1 MGKFKV
7 ISKFN
12 PKGDQEKAI
21 NEISKSILQGNKYQ
35 TLLGV
40 TGSGKTYVMAKIIEK
55 IQKPTLIICHNKLLA
70 AQIYHELK
78 NFLPNNAVEYFIS
91 YYDYYQPESYIPEK
105 DLYIEKDC
113 SINWVIDRL
122 RHSAVVS
129 LLTRK
134 DVVVVAS
141 VSAIYNLGRPDE
153 YEKQAL
159 RFEVGKEYNFK
170 EILKKLVY
178 LGYQRNDFE
187 FKPGIFRVK
196 GDIVEIFPSS
206 YEDRYIRL
214 EFFDNELE
222 AIKEL
227 KYFEREVL
235 KEYKDYIVYPASF
248 YSVEKPT
255 LEKALLSIEEELQ
268 DQIKY
273 FLSQKKFLEANRI
286 EKRTK
291 ADLELLKE
299 FGYCKGIENYS
310 RHFDGRK
317 PGDPPFSLLEFFKDD
332 FVVFIDESHVTL
344 PQIKAMYRGDRSR
357 KENLVKYGFRLPC
370 AYDNRPLKFEEFIEK
385 APQILFVS
393 ATPGKFELENSQV
406 VSEMI
411 VRPTGLLDPDITI
424 KLLVDNKDKEIL
436 KRLKKEKKY
445 DLLKETLKDRIP
457 ENFEYI
463 EKIDFI
469 DNLMKDVIFEISKV
483 LERKERVLIT
493 TLTKKQAEELS
504 EYLKE
509 QGFKAYYLHSNI
521 DSVKRVDIIRDLRK
535 GDIEV
540 LVGVNLLREGLDIPE
555 VSLVIILDA
564 DKQGF
569 LRSETSLIQTIGR
582 CARNVHGKA
591 ILYGD
596 KVSQA
601 MANAVRETLRRRK
614 IQEEYNKRHGIIPQ
628 TVYRPLDTS
637 ILEDAGLKPKDEYK
651 HLSEDEILE
660 KIEKLEKEMKKAAK
674 EWNFE
679 KAIKLREEIK
689 NLRRL
694 IGLA

>member
-1 MGKFKV
+1 MSKFQV
-7 ISKFN
+7 ISKYS

-21 NEISKSILQGNKYQ
+21 KEISQSILKGNKFQ

-141 VSAIYNLGRPDE
+141 VSAIYNLGKPEE

-159 RFEVGKEYNFK
+159 RFEVGKSYSYK

-178 LGYQRNDFE
+178 LGYQRNDYE
-187 FKPGIFRVK
+187 FKPGIFKVK
-196 GDIVEIFPSS
+196 GDVIEIFPPSE
-206 YEDRYIRL
+206 EDKYIRL
-214 EFFDNELE
+214 EFFDEELE
-222 AIKEL
+222 SIREL
-227 KYFEREVL
+227 KYFERETVKNY
-235 KEYKDYIVYPASF
+235 KEYIVYPASF
-248 YSVEKPT
+248 YAVEKPT
-255 LEKALLSIEEELQ
+255 LERALFTIEQELEK
-268 DQIKY
+268 QIKY

-317 PGDPPFSLLEFFKDD
+317 PGDPPYSLLEFFKKD

-344 PQIKAMYRGDRSR
+344 PQIKAMYRGDKSR
-357 KENLVKYGFRLPC
+357 KDNLVKHGFRLPC

-393 ATPGKFELENSQV
+393 ATPGKFELEKSSV
-406 VSEMI
+406 ISEMI

-424 KLLVDNKDKEIL
+424 KLLVDKENY
-436 KRLKKEKKY
+436 KK
-445 DLLKETLKDRIP
+445 LKEAKNKKDINTIKNILNTKLP
-457 ENFEYI
+457 L
-463 EKIDFI
+463 DFDLF
-469 DNLMKDVIFEISKV
+469 DNLDFTTNLMQDVIFEISKV
-483 LERKERVLIT
+483 LKKNERVLIT

-521 DSVKRVDIIRDLRK
+521 DSVKRVEIIRDLRK
-535 GDIEV
+535 GNLEV

-582 CARNVHGKA
+582 CARNVNGRA

-596 KVSQA
+596 SVSLA
-601 MANAVRETLRRRK
+601 MLTACRETLRRREIQKAYNEKHK
-614 IQEEYNKRHGIIPQ
+614 IVPKS
-628 TVYRPLDTS
+628 VYRPLDTS
-637 ILEDAGLKPKDEYK
+637 ILEDAGLKPKDEEIK
-651 HLSEDEILE
+651 LTEEEILN

-674 EWNFE
+674 NWDFE

-689 NLRRL
+689 KLRRL
-694 IGLA
+694 IGL